1 MSAQAPSC
9 RWRRHS
15 RNRLNSSRL
24 NSSRHYSSRLRPRAR
39 LHQLAA
45 LGLLLLLLPAAQAQ
59 GASAP
64 AETPSATAAEATGAT
79 LEVCPSGCQYRSVT
93 QAVDAAVEGDTVLV
107 QSGVYLEP
115 TIRIEKPLTLEGR
128 DWPVLDA
135 QGEGSVVHV
144 LADHVTVRGF
154 VLQNSGFSHIEDV
167 AALRVGEFGGCNIEN
182 NRVLD
187 SFFGIYLEKS
197 VACTVTG
204 NEVRSAGELEAYTG
218 NAIHAWSAY
227 HAVIQDN
234 YVTGHRDG
242 IYLEFARNAVV
253 EGNVSE
259 GNLRYGLHYMFTND
273 TRFERNVFRDNGAGT
288 AVMYSR
294 NIDMVNNRF
303 EDNWG
308 AAAYGL
314 LLKDLSDSDLSGN
327 TFDGNT
333 AAVYIDGAN
342 RTNIERN
349 DFMNNGYAMR
359 ILSNSMGVL
368 VTHNNFIGN
377 TFDVVTNSDRS
388 YNSFIEN
395 YWDAY
400 EGYDLNRDGLGDV
413 PYRPVRLFAMTVQAY
428 PQAMVLLRSPLSQ
441 AMEYAE
447 RLLPVITPKAI
458 EDDRPLMGRIRW
470 SSLSD

>member
-1 MSAQAPSC
+1 MTAEAPSC
-9 RWRRHS
+9 LG
-15 RNRLNSSRL
+15 NPPA
-24 NSSRHYSSRLRPRAR
+24 RPTIYRFIV
-39 LHQLAA
+39 AA
-45 LGLLLLLLPAAQAQ
+45 LLLLAPAALAQSTPAGTEAQAAQA
-59 GASAP
+59 AVP
-64 AETPSATAAEATGAT
+64 AATAQTPAVT
-79 LEVCPSGCQYRSVT
+79 LEVCQAGCDYRSVT
-93 QAVDAAVEGDTVLV
+93 AAVEAANEGDTVLV
-107 QSGVYLEP
+107 KGGHYVEP
-115 TIRIEKPLTLEGR
+115 TIRITKPITLEGV
-128 DWPVLDA
+128 DWPILDA
-135 QGEGSVVHV
+135 AGEGGVVYV
-144 LADHVTVRGF
+144 GADHVTVRGF

-167 AALRVGEFGGCNIEN
+167 AALRVGEFGGCTIEN

-197 VACTVTG
+197 VACTVKG
-204 NEVRSAGELEAYTG
+204 NEVRSEGALEAYTG

-227 HAVIQDN
+227 HPNIVGN

-242 IYLEFARNAVV
+242 IYLEFVRNGVV
-253 EGNVSE
+253 EDNVSE
-259 GNLRYGLHYMFTND
+259 QNLRYGLHYMFTND
-273 TRFERNVFRDNGAGT
+273 TRFERNTFRNNGAGT

-294 NIDMVNNRF
+294 NIDMFGNFF

-314 LLKDLSDSDLSGN
+314 LLKDLSDSDILGN
-327 TFDGNT
+327 TFSGNS
-333 AAVYIDGAN
+333 AALYVDGAN
-342 RTNIERN
+342 RTNVERN
-349 DFMNNGYAMR
+349 DFMHNGYAMR

-388 YNSFIEN
+388 YNSFLEN

-400 EGYDLNRDGLGDV
+400 EGYDLDRDGIGDV
-413 PYRPVRLFAMTVQAY
+413 PYRPVRLFAMTVQWY

>member
-1 MSAQAPSC
+1 MSAEAPSC
-9 RWRRHS
+9 FRISALHVRH
-15 RNRLNSSRL
+15 LI
-24 NSSRHYSSRLRPRAR
+24 
-39 LHQLAA
+39 AA
-45 LGLLLLLLPAAQAQ
+45 ALLLLAPLALAQAEGNAPAA
-59 GASAP
+59 P
-64 AETPSATAAEATGAT
+64 PAT
-79 LEVCPSGCQYRSVT
+79 LEVCPSGCAHASVT
-93 QAVDAAVEGDTVLV
+93 EAVATAREGDTVLV
-107 QSGVYLEP
+107 LGGHYKEP
-115 TIRIEKPLTLEGR
+115 TIHITKPLTLEGR

-135 QGEGSVVHV
+135 QGQGGVVLV
-144 LADHVTVRGF
+144 SADHVTVRGF

-167 AALRVGEFGGCNIEN
+167 AALRVGEYGGCTIEN
-182 NRVLD
+182 NRVLN

-197 VACTVTG
+197 VACTVKG
-204 NEVRSAGELEAYTG
+204 NEVRGEGTLEAYTG

-227 HAVIQDN
+227 HPNIVGN
-234 YVTGHRDG
+234 LVTGHRDG
-242 IYLEFARNAVV
+242 IYLEFVRNGVV
-253 EGNVSE
+253 EDNVSE
-259 GNLRYGLHYMFTND
+259 RNLRYGLHYMFTND
-273 TRFERNVFRDNGAGT
+273 TRFERNTFRDNGAGT

-294 NIDMVNNRF
+294 NIDMYANAF

-314 LLKDLSDSDLSGN
+314 LLKDLSDSKIMGNSFSGN
-327 TFDGNT
+327 S
-333 AAVYIDGAN
+333 AALYVDGAN
-342 RTNIERN
+342 RTNVERN
-349 DFMNNGYAMR
+349 DFVNNGYAMR

-388 YNSFIEN
+388 YNSFVEN

-400 EGYDLNRDGLGDV
+400 EGYDLDRDGLGDV
-413 PYRPVRLFAMTVQAY
+413 PYRPVRLFAMTVQWY
-428 PQAMVLLRSPLSQ
+428 PQAMVLLRSPLSS

>member
-1 MSAQAPSC
+1 MSAEAPSC
-9 RWRRHS
+9 LGEPSARFPY
-15 RNRLNSSRL
+15 RNLIV
-24 NSSRHYSSRLRPRAR
+24 
-39 LHQLAA
+39 AA
-45 LGLLLLLLPAAQAQ
+45 LLLLAPAALAQATT
-59 GASAP
+59 AAAETAP
-64 AETPSATAAEATGAT
+64 APAT
-79 LEVCPSGCQYRSVT
+79 LEVCQSGCQYSSVT
-93 QAVDAAVEGDTVLV
+93 AAVAAAEEGDTVLV
-107 QSGVYLEP
+107 RGGHYVEP
-115 TIRIEKPLTLEGR
+115 TIRITKPLTLEGL
-128 DWPVLDA
+128 DWPILDA
-135 QGEGSVVHV
+135 SGEGGVVHV

-167 AALRVGEFGGCNIEN
+167 AALRVGEFGGCTIEN
-182 NRVLD
+182 NRVLN

-197 VACTVTG
+197 VACTVKD
-204 NEVRSAGELEAYTG
+204 NEVRSEGVLEAYTG

-227 HAVIQDN
+227 HPNIVGN

-242 IYLEFARNAVV
+242 IYLEFVRNGVV
-253 EGNVSE
+253 EDNVSE
-259 GNLRYGLHYMFTND
+259 QNLRYGLHYMFTND
-273 TRFERNVFRDNGAGT
+273 TRFERNTFRNNGAGT

-294 NIDMVNNRF
+294 NIDMYSNIF

-314 LLKDLSDSDLSGN
+314 LLKDLSDSQILGN
-327 TFDGNT
+327 TFSGNS
-333 AAVYIDGAN
+333 AALYIDGAN
-342 RTNIERN
+342 RTDVERN
-349 DFMNNGYAMR
+349 DFINNGYGLR

-368 VTHNNFIGN
+368 VTHNNFVGN

-388 YNSFIEN
+388 YNSFLEN

-400 EGYDLNRDGLGDV
+400 EGYDLDRDGIGDV
-413 PYRPVRLFAMTVQAY
+413 PFRPVRLFAMTVQWY